1 MTFNCLFQHQIRREG
16 SVSKWYKHLSHRIVT
31 PPSGLSTRASF
42 KQHLMITERVFS
54 PRNLQSL
61 DATFRDTLKLSFG
74 QTGRH
79 CHFESCL
86 GKQEKSQSQV
96 VIGHILRGCL
106 SIPACLA
113 HVRALVG
120 KKEVCRDPGSVLIE
134 TFRALLIVGDT
145 ALQLSQF
152 ILGAPR
158 FKQRGGHNT
167 RDAALVSSGSS
178 RKPVLLS
185 TQ

>member
-1 MTFNCLFQHQIRREG
+1 MRREG

-42 KQHLMITERVFS
+42 KQHLTITERVFS

-86 GKQEKSQSQV
+86 GKQEKSQSEVRV

-106 SIPACLA
+106 SIPGCLA

-134 TFRALLIVGDT
+134 TFRALSIVGGRT
-145 ALQLSQF
+145 QF
-152 ILGAPR
+152 DLGAPCSIQ
-158 FKQRGGHNT
+158 FIYNT
-167 RDAALVSSGSS
+167 ISSSSS
-178 RKPVLLS
+178 RGVLEKPVLLS
-185 TQ
+185 SQ

>member
-134 TFRALLIVGDT
+134 TFRALLIVGG
-145 ALQLSQF
+145 
-152 ILGAPR
+152 IIE
-158 FKQRGGHNT
+158 HCI
-167 RDAALVSSGSS
+167 
-178 RKPVLLS
+178 
-185 TQ
+185 

>member
-106 SIPACLA
+106 SIPGCLA

-134 TFRALLIVGDT
+134 TFRALAIVGGRT
-145 ALQLSQF
+145 QF
-152 ILGAPR
+152 DLGAPCSIQ
-158 FKQRGGHNT
+158 FIYNT
-167 RDAALVSSGSS
+167 ISSSSS
-178 RKPVLLS
+178 RGVLEKPVLLS
-185 TQ
+185 SQ

>member
-1 MTFNCLFQHQIRREG
+1 MKSSGLCKEGTMSFNCLFQHQMRREG

-86 GKQEKSQSQV
+86 GKQERVNQRYKGGNWPHSP
-96 VIGHILRGCL
+96 GL
-106 SIPACLA
+106 SFNP
-113 HVRALVG
+113 R
-120 KKEVCRDPGSVLIE
+120 
-134 TFRALLIVGDT
+134 
-145 ALQLSQF
+145 LS
-152 ILGAPR
+152 GTCPSPR
-158 FKQRGGHNT
+158 WEKGGP
-167 RDAALVSSGSS
+167 S
-178 RKPVLLS
+178 RSWHRPD
-185 TQ
+185 